1 MNRGTHT
8 TQSTTGSKVRC
19 FQLTG
24 AYAMQATDN
33 LKKPVK
39 LGALSMAK
47 VISALLDGPCSVPE
61 LMGQSGLSSN
71 TVHEYMRALR
81 KEGVVHIG
89 AWEKDATGRE
99 SLRIFKFGAGKD
111 VPRTRK
117 SKAQIARECR
127 MRKKAALQL
136 AEQSRLCDGQNASF
150 FWPMGAEGHPIL
162 KVRGPHRANPAG
174 PGVV

>member
-1 MNRGTHT
+1 MKRGRRS
-8 TQSTTGSKVRC
+8 TQSTAGAVVRL
-19 FQLTG
+19 FPLPG
-24 AYAMQATDN
+24 AYVMQATDN

-61 LMGQSGLSSN
+61 LMGLSGLSSN

-99 SLRIFKFGAGKD
+99 SLRIFKFGPGKD
-111 VPRTRK
+111 VPRTKK
-117 SKAQIARECR
+117 SKAQIAKECR
-127 MRKKAALQL
+127 LRKKAAQRID
-136 AEQSRLCDGQNASF
+136 QSRMGDGQSASF
-150 FWPMGAEGHPIL
+150 FWPMGAEGHPIV
-162 KVRGPHRANPAG
+162 KARSPSRANPAG
-174 PGVV
+174 PGIA